1 MLVGDRVRP
10 VAFRSNEHD
19 SVVNTTDRLAESAV
33 TLEGVTKRYGATLAV
48 DDVSLQV
55 RPGEFFSLLGPS
67 GCGKTT
73 LLRIVGG
80 FERPDAG
87 VVRMAGRDMTAA
99 PSRRRPTAMVFQNYA
114 LFPNMTVGENVA
126 YGLRVRKTPLAERR
140 KRVREALRRVEMQ
153 TLEDR
158 PVTAL
163 SGGQQQRVALARA
176 VAVEPDVL
184 LFDEPLSNLDIA
196 LREQTRRELKAL
208 QDILGITSIYV
219 THDQQEA
226 LALSDRI
233 GVMRAGRLVQS
244 GEPERLYR
252 EPQTAYV
259 AEFLGGSNI
268 VRDPRLAARLAP
280 RETPPPGCVLAIR
293 PEHFEASPKASGGV
307 EARLV
312 SRQFLGAITEWWVEM
327 DGHRLRA
334 WMDPQTPPS
343 DTVILRPSSVRWVR
357 DDADAA
363 PDSA

>member
-1 MLVGDRVRP
+1 MANTTARP
-10 VAFRSNEHD
+10 V
-19 SVVNTTDRLAESAV
+19 ESIV
-33 TLEGVTKRYGATLAV
+33 TLESVTKRYGATVAA

-55 RPGEFFSLLGPS
+55 RAGEFFSLLGPS

-73 LLRIVGG
+73 LLRMIGG

-87 VVRMAGRDMTAA
+87 VVRIAGRDMTTA
-99 PSRRRPTAMVFQNYA
+99 PPRRRPTAMVFQNYA

-126 YGLRVRKTPLAERR
+126 YGLRVRKTPLAQRR
-140 KRVREALRRVEMQ
+140 ERVREALRRVEMQ
-153 TLEDR
+153 ALEDR

-196 LREQTRRELKAL
+196 LREQTRRELKVL
-208 QDILGITSIYV
+208 QDRLGITSIYV

-280 RETPPPGCVLAIR
+280 GETPPPGCALAIR
-293 PEHFEASPKASGGV
+293 PEHFEASAEGV

-312 SRQFLGAITEWWVEM
+312 SRQFLGTLTEWWVEM

-334 WMDPQTPPS
+334 WVDPQEPVSEVVT
-343 DTVILRPSSVRWVR
+343 LRPSSVRWVL
-357 DDADAA
+357 DDTQGAGP
-363 PDSA
+363 PDVA

>member
-1 MLVGDRVRP
+1 M
-10 VAFRSNEHD
+10 
-19 SVVNTTDRLAESAV
+19 

-48 DDVSLQV
+48 DNVSLEV
-55 RPGEFFSLLGPS
+55 KAGEFFSLLGPS

-87 VVRMAGRDMTAA
+87 VVRIAGRDMTTV
-99 PSRRRPTAMVFQNYA
+99 PPRRRPTAMVFQNYA

-126 YGLRVRKTPLAERR
+126 YGLRVRKTPLAQRR
-140 KRVREALRRVEMQ
+140 ERVREALRRVEMQ
-153 TLEDR
+153 ALEDR

-196 LREQTRRELKAL
+196 LREQTRRELKVL
-208 QDILGITSIYV
+208 QDRLGITSIYV

-268 VRDPRLAARLAP
+268 VRDARLAARLAP
-280 RETPPPGCVLAIR
+280 QETPPPGCALAIR
-293 PEHFEASPKASGGV
+293 PEHFEASEKGV

-312 SRQFLGAITEWWVEM
+312 SRQFLGTLTEWWVEM

-334 WMDPQTPPS
+334 WVDPQEPPS
-343 DTVILRPSSVRWVR
+343 DIVTLRPASVRWVL
-357 DDADAA
+357 DDAQDARPA
-363 PDSA
+363 DATR

>member
-1 MLVGDRVRP
+1 M
-10 VAFRSNEHD
+10 
-19 SVVNTTDRLAESAV
+19 
-33 TLEGVTKRYGATLAV
+33 TLEGVTKRYGATLAA

-55 RPGEFFSLLGPS
+55 KAGEFFSLLGPS

-87 VVRMAGRDMTAA
+87 VVRIAGRDMTTA
-99 PSRRRPTAMVFQNYA
+99 PPRRRPTAMVFQNYA

-126 YGLRVRKTPLAERR
+126 YGLRVRKTPLAQRR
-140 KRVREALRRVEMQ
+140 ERVREALRRVEMQ
-153 TLEDR
+153 ALEDR

-196 LREQTRRELKAL
+196 LREQTRRELKVL
-208 QDILGITSIYV
+208 QERLGITSIYV

-268 VRDPRLAARLAP
+268 VRDARLAARLAP
-280 RETPPPGCVLAIR
+280 RETPPPGCALAIR
-293 PEHFEASPKASGGV
+293 PEHFEASAEGV

-312 SRQFLGAITEWWVEM
+312 SRQFLGTLTEWWVEM

-334 WMDPQTPPS
+334 WVDPKEPAS
-343 DTVILRPSSVRWVR
+343 DVVTLRPLSVRWVL
-357 DDADAA
+357 DDAQADGP
-363 PDSA
+363 PDGA

>member
-1 MLVGDRVRP
+1 MRRFP
-10 VAFRSNEHD
+10 VFRS
-19 SVVNTTDRLAESAV
+19 SVRIGAVNQTDRIVESAV
-33 TLEGVTKRYGATLAV
+33 TLEGVTKRYGATVAV
-48 DDVSLQV
+48 DDVSLEV
-55 RPGEFFSLLGPS
+55 RAGEFFSLLGPS

-73 LLRIVGG
+73 LLRVVGG

-87 VVRMAGRDMTAA
+87 TVRIAGRDMTSM
-99 PSRRRPTAMVFQNYA
+99 PPRRRPTAMVFQNYA

-126 YGLRVRKTPLAERR
+126 YGLRVRKVPLARRRER
-140 KRVREALRRVEMQ
+140 VHEALRRVEMEA
-153 TLEDR
+153 LVDR

-196 LREQTRRELKAL
+196 LREQTRRELKVL
-208 QDILGITSIYV
+208 QHRLGITSIYV

-244 GEPERLYR
+244 GDPERLYR

-268 VRDPRLAARLAP
+268 VRDRRLAARLAP
-280 RETPPPGCVLAIR
+280 QEDSPPGCVLSIR
-293 PEHFEASPKASGGV
+293 PEHFEVSPDGV

-312 SRQFLGAITEWWVEM
+312 SRQFLGTLTEWWVEM
-327 DGHRLRA
+327 DGHLLRA
-334 WMDPQTPPS
+334 WLDPQETLS
-343 DTVILRPSSVRWVR
+343 EVVTLRPSSVRWVL
-357 DDADAA
+357 DDRKEGDQ
-363 PDSA
+363 PDTE